1 MFGKKGAHSLTPE
14 ELAELEK
21 RRALEAQREE
31 LKNRVKYQKQHEAK
45 EEKRRQEEEKRKN
58 AAIFISSTQY
68 SIPVRDIYRG
78 IVITR
83 DHRFVKIMEFKP
95 LNFQMLPNE
104 KRNQI
109 ANGFAGILSNTQYR
123 LQFKTLSTK
132 ARTDSL
138 VTLMKKQRSKEKNE
152 MRARLQ
158 DEYINLIHDTALSQG
173 VSRRFF
179 IIIEFAPTADNDGT
193 NIDAIVWSLNAAAQ
207 EIENEMNAL
216 GNSTVVTNS
225 LDNTANLQEL
235 FWSLLNRRTA
245 EEEPFSTRV
254 NKILSIYD
262 SREDIPAERKRNIPA
277 TDMIAPPWID
287 FTHPRHVVVCGTKGD
302 EFDRKTGK
310 QVLKNKFYTFAY
322 LNRDTYPMH
331 VAAGWMDTFIN
342 MAEGIDCDIF
352 VEPVPA
358 EKIEEKVGLQ
368 VRMQRAKLHD
378 SSDTNSDYSKTM
390 NAIDS
395 GMFILDGIGSGEKF
409 FYVSVLLTVVGD
421 TRENMEFRYK
431 ELRRAVK
438 SDLGAELVRPDY
450 QMEKAFCSA
459 LPLCR
464 LDPALYKKMR
474 HNILTRGLS
483 TMYPFLTYEMQDP
496 NGIMMGVN
504 KANNSLVSVDVFDTD
519 THPNANGAILGESG
533 YGKTYTAQLLAMR
546 WCLLGIQTFIITPM
560 KGSEDYLR
568 ACTQI
573 DGQFVQ
579 LGPGS
584 QSHINVFDISIP
596 DSTAMEEL
604 EGESAGLVKVSLLDQ
619 KVQSLHTFMHLVVKD
634 ITLEEDNII
643 DKYIY
648 KAYHDRGITADN
660 ESVFIPG
667 TRRKK
672 DMPILEDVYDL
683 IRDVPELRRVYNIM
697 TPIVHGSLN
706 TYNHATDVNLD
717 NKYIVFDLGGKE
729 GEDLSLPMYIVL
741 DFVWGRIKENKLD
754 KKAVL
759 VDEAW
764 QLIGSH
770 SNVLAAEYVRQIF
783 KTIRAFGGSAFVMTQ
798 QVKDFFALDNGSYGT
813 AIINNADTKILLH
826 MSPDDC
832 EQMQSIM
839 HLTNAECEKIEAQKK
854 GEGMVST
861 GGARLFVKFKS
872 SPFEHQVITTD
883 PKELRAK
890 LEKEKAEREA
900 MQYRTQQNDHN

>member
-1 MFGKKGAHSLTPE
+1 MAFGNNKKLTE
-14 ELAELEK
+14 QEKAELER
-21 RRALEAQREE
+21 RRALEEQRKE
-31 LKNRVKYQKQHEAK
+31 LQTRVKYQEQHTEK
-45 EEKRRQEEEKRKN
+45 EKKKAEEIERKKN

-68 SIPVRDIYRG
+68 SIPVRDIYKG
-78 IVITR
+78 VVVTT
-83 DHRFVKIMEFKP
+83 DHRFVKIMEFRP
-95 LNFQMLPNE
+95 LNFQMLPND

-109 ANGFAGILSNTQYR
+109 TNGFAGMLANTQYR

-132 ARTDSL
+132 ARTDTL
-138 VTLMKKQRSKEKNE
+138 VQLMEKQRAKEKNE

-158 DEYINLIHDTALSQG
+158 EEYISLIHETALSQG
-173 VSRRFF
+173 VTRRFF
-179 IIIEFAPTADNDGT
+179 IIIEFSPTADNDGT
-193 NIDAIVWSLNAAAQ
+193 NIDAIVWSLNSAAM
-207 EIENEMNAL
+207 EIESEMSAL
-216 GNSTVVTNS
+216 GNSPVITNS
-225 LDNTANLQEL
+225 LDNTGNLQEL

-262 SREDIPAERKRNIPA
+262 ARDDIPADRKRNIPA

-287 FTHPRHVVVCGTKGD
+287 FTHPRHIVVCGTKGD
-302 EFDRKTGK
+302 DFDPKTGK

-331 VAAGWMDTFIN
+331 VAAGWMDTFVN
-342 MAEGIDCDIF
+342 LSEGIDCDIF
-352 VEPVPA
+352 VEPVA
-358 EKIEEKVGLQ
+358 SEKIEERVGLQ
-368 VRMQRAKLHD
+368 VRMNRAKLHD

-390 NAIDS
+390 NTIDS
-395 GMFILDGIGSGEKF
+395 GMFILDGIGNGEKF

-421 TRENMEFRYK
+421 TKENMEFRFK
-431 ELRRAVK
+431 ELKRAVK
-438 SDLGAELVRPDY
+438 SDLGAEIIRPDY

-459 LPLCR
+459 LPLCH
-464 LDPALYKKMR
+464 LDKALYKKMR
-474 HNILTRGLS
+474 HNILTGGLS

-504 KANNSLVSVDVFDTD
+504 TANNSLVSVDVFDTD

-560 KGSEDYLR
+560 KGNEDYLR

-596 DSTAMEEL
+596 DRSALEEL
-604 EGESAGLVKVSLLDQ
+604 EGDSAGLVKISLLDQ

-634 ITLEEDNII
+634 ISLEEDNIV

-648 KAYHDRGITADN
+648 KAYKDRGITADN
-660 ESVFIPG
+660 ESVYIPG
-667 TRRKK
+667 TRQKK
-672 DMPILEDVYDL
+672 EMPILEDVYNLLAGDP
-683 IRDVPELRRVYNIM
+683 DMRRVYNIM
-697 TPIVHGSLN
+697 TPMVKGSMN
-706 TYNHATDVNLD
+706 TYNHQTDVDLN

-729 GEDLSLPMYIVL
+729 GEDLSLQMYIVL
-741 DFVWGRIKENKLD
+741 DFVWGRIKENKLE

-759 VDEAW
+759 IDEAW

-832 EQMQSIM
+832 EQMSSIM
-839 HLTNAECEKIEAQKK
+839 HLTDSECEKIEAQKK
-854 GEGMVST
+854 GCGMIST

-872 SPFEHQVITTD
+872 SPFEHEVITTD

-890 LEKEKAEREA
+890 LEKQKAEREA
-900 MQYRTQQNDHN
+900 SQLTAMKNKQ